1 MYKIVEKEDHLE
13 IEGLDHFD
21 PKHIF
26 ECGQAFR
33 WEKTG
38 SGSYIAVAYE
48 RVAEFN
54 KVDDKLYVYNSTKE
68 DFENIWHN
76 YFNLDVDYGKLRE
89 EIRETKAY
97 KLNDSLKEALEF
109 GDGLR
114 ILNQDRFE
122 MIISFIISANN
133 QIPRIKNSVELLS
146 KTYGQVIGNYKGK
159 TYFAFPE
166 PEDLAF
172 QDPLEVKEIT
182 RVGFRNERIVEAA
195 KRFMN
200 NPKDFDDLD
209 LENLKSKLI
218 DLPGVGPKVM
228 DCILLFGYGVEET
241 FPIDVWVQRLMETLY
256 LDKPIPKT
264 QILAN
269 AKDLFGDY
277 LGHAQQYLFYYAREN
292 NIGK

>member
-1 MYKIVEKEDHLE
+1 
-13 IEGLDHFD
+13 
-21 PKHIF
+21 
-26 ECGQAFR
+26 
-33 WEKTG
+33 
-38 SGSYIAVAYE
+38 
-48 RVAEFN
+48 
-54 KVDDKLYVYNSTKE
+54 
-68 DFENIWHN
+68 
-76 YFNLDVDYGKLRE
+76 
-89 EIRETKAY
+89 
-97 KLNDSLKEALEF
+97 
-109 GDGLR
+109 
-114 ILNQDRFE
+114 

>member
-1 MYKIVEKEDHLE
+1 MYKIIEKDDHLI
-13 IEGLDHFD
+13 IEGLRHFD

-33 WEKTG
+33 WEKTE
-38 SGSYIAVAYE
+38 SGSYIVVAYGK
-48 RVAEFN
+48 VAEFN
-54 KVDDKLYVYNSTKE
+54 KLGDKLYVYNSSKE
-68 DFENIWHN
+68 DFETIWHR
-76 YFNLDVDYGKLRE
+76 YFNLDVDYDQLRKN
-89 EIRETKAY
+89 ISQTKAY
-97 KLNDSLKEALEF
+97 RANDSLKEALEF

-133 QIPRIKNSVELLS
+133 QIPRIKNSVDLLS
-146 KTYGQVIGNYKGK
+146 KTYGPIIGNYKGK
-159 TYFAFPE
+159 TYFAFPQ
-166 PEDLAF
+166 PEDLAY

-195 KRFMN
+195 KRFMK
-200 NPKDFDDLD
+200 NPQAFEDSNLD
-209 LENLKSKLI
+209 LLKKNLL

-228 DCILLFGYGVEET
+228 DCILLFGYGIEET

-256 LDKPIPKT
+256 LEKPIPKS
-264 QILAN
+264 QILTKAR
-269 AKDLFGDY
+269 DLFGDY
-277 LGHAQQYLFYYAREN
+277 LGHCQQYLFYYAREN